1 MYLVRPLENGQYEI
15 IDSDFLYL
23 YPDIEQEQLVELSNK
38 QYQQYLKKQNH
49 LTTFENGQFVYRDV
63 EVDETQVKEF
73 EQAIVWGEIK
83 QLRHDKTRKGCYVKS
98 VDKWFHSDDDS
109 RQQYI
114 FMRTMPEIPAGTLWK
129 TMDNSFIEM
138 SKALLDELSYALFA
152 EEQHNFKNA
161 ELHRAKM
168 LQAKKPLDYDFSTG
182 WSTTYEDREQ

>member
-1 MYLVRPLENGQYEI
+1 MYLVHPLEDGQYEI

-23 YPDIEQEQLVELSNK
+23 YPNIEPEKLVELSNR
-38 QYQQYLKKQNH
+38 QYQQYLKKQNY
-49 LTTFENGQFVYRDV
+49 LTTFENGEFVYREI
-63 EVDETQVKEF
+63 EVDTQQLKQQQQHEMW
-73 EQAIVWGEIK
+73 EKIK
-83 QLRHDKTRKGCYVKS
+83 QLRHEKTRKGCYVKS

-168 LQAKKPLDYDFSTG
+168 LQAKKPLDYDFSKG